1 MRTHNLDR
9 QDDLR
14 AGHFKEIL
22 QGGQWFPTEDSGSSR
37 AFQTGKSVIPIRRGS
52 AEIAPEPHREEI
64 KEALVSGEII
74 GQSPALHLVLEQIER
89 VAPTDATVLILG
101 ESGTGKELVASAI
114 HERSVR
120 RHRPLVRV
128 NCASVPANLFESEF
142 FGHVRGAFTG
152 ALRDRVG
159 RFQHADGGTL
169 FLDEVGEI
177 PLSQQAKLLRVL
189 QEGQFERVG
198 EDKTRTTNVR
208 LIAATNRNL
217 TREVEA
223 GRFRQDLY
231 YRLNVFPVEVPP
243 LREHK
248 EDIPA
253 LTVHFLHLSCARLKR
268 PEVRL
273 TNEDVELLT
282 RYDWPGNVRELQ
294 HVLERAV
301 ILAQGPRLRLD
312 LALAQGVPQSSCWT
326 EATNA
331 LREAPPLLGVLRHAE
346 LKRREGENILAAL
359 EQARWKVYGT
369 GGAAELLGIKP
380 TTLESRMKALGIRR
394 AR

>member
-1 MRTHNLDR
+1 MRAHNLYR

-14 AGHFKEIL
+14 AGHFKGIT
-22 QGGQWFPTEDSGSSR
+22 QGGQLFSTEDSACGV
-37 AFQTGKSVIPIRRGS
+37 AFQTSKSVIPIRRDL
-52 AEIAPEPHREEI
+52 AEIAPEPHGEEV
-64 KEALVSGEII
+64 KEALAYEEII
-74 GQSPALHLVLEQIER
+74 GQSPALRLVLEQIER
-89 VAPTDATVLILG
+89 VAPTDATVLVLG

-114 HERSVR
+114 HERSAR
-120 RHRPLVRV
+120 RHHPLVRV
-128 NCASVPANLFESEF
+128 NCASVPAELFESEF
-142 FGHVRGAFTG
+142 FGHIRGAFTG

-208 LIAATNRNL
+208 LIAATNRDL
-217 TREVEA
+217 THEMEA

-231 YRLNVFPVEVPP
+231 YRLGIFPIEVPP
-243 LREHK
+243 LRERK
-248 EDIPA
+248 DDLPA
-253 LTVHFLHLSCARLKR
+253 LATHFLRRSCTRLQR

-273 TNEDVELLT
+273 TNDDVELLA

-294 HVLERAV
+294 HVIERAV
-301 ILAQGPRLRLD
+301 ILAQGIHLRLD
-312 LALAQGVPQSSCWT
+312 LALTQGTSRSSYSLVLSRET
-326 EATNA
+326 KEEAT
-331 LREAPPLLGVLRHAE
+331 PLSVLRHAD
-346 LKRREGENILAAL
+346 LKRRECENILAAL
-359 EQARWKVYGT
+359 EQVRWKVYGA
-369 GGAAELLGIKP
+369 GGAAELLGLNP
-380 TTLESRMKALGIRR
+380 TTLASRMKALGIRR